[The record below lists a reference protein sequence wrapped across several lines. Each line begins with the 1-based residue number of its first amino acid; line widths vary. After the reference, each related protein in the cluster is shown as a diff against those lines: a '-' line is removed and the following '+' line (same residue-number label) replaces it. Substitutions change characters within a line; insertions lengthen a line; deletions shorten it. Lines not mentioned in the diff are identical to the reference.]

1 MSSNV
6 TQAPPGD
13 KSGADRRWGMRID
26 VDLPVRLELANGSN
40 TPGRMRNASI
50 SGALIECA
58 LELPTFTSFRV
69 LIPATGTDPHPIQII
84 ARVVRAEHPRLGV
97 EWRDVAPQPLVNLL
111 HEARGE
117 IP

>member
-1 MSSNV
+1 MDPNYTHSSS
-6 TQAPPGD
+6 ARA
-13 KSGADRRWGMRID
+13 GAERRWGMRID
-26 VDLPVRLELANGSN
+26 LDLPVRLELVDGSN
-40 TPGRMRNASI
+40 ASGRLRNASI

-69 LIPATGTDPHPIQII
+69 LIPAIAGDPHPILIN

-111 HEARGE
+111 HEARSEPG
-117 IP
+117 

>member
-1 MSSNV
+1 MDSNFTQSSSGNS
-6 TQAPPGD
+6 PG
-13 KSGADRRWGMRID
+13 SERRWGMRID
-26 VDLPVRLELANGSN
+26 LDLPVRLELMDGSK
-40 TPGRMRNASI
+40 TSGRLRNASI

-69 LIPATGTDPHPIQII
+69 LIPALAGDPHPSLIH

-117 IP
+117 PG

>member
-1 MSSNV
+1 MDSNFS
-6 TQAPPGD
+6 QAPAGE
-13 KSGADRRWGMRID
+13 KTGAERRWGMRID
-26 VDLPVRLELANGSN
+26 VDLPVRLELADGSN
-40 TPGRMRNASI
+40 TSGRMRNASI
-50 SGALIECA
+50 SGAMIECA

-69 LIPATGTDPHPIQII
+69 LIPATGTDPHPIQIH

-117 IP
+117 AT